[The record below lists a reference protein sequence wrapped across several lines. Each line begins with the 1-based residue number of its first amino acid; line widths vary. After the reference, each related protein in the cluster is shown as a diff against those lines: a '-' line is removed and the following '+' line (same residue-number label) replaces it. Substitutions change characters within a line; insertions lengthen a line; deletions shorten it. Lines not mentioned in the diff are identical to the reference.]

1 MWVKDQDPLQRKS
14 NVTCQVPCSC
24 GYVYIGQKK
33 RAHKT
38 RMKEHKVATRRGDME
53 KSAIAKCAWNHHHQ
67 VDWDKIKVLDKVA
80 NIITLLIKEALHI
93 CLTDSDTLTNRDKGI
108 TISNCWTTILIHA
121 QTCDEGGIKLQPA
134 QGSWHPWSWCRCEV
148 EAETETKPKLKQ
160 KRKIKTKDRNFS
172 SCVFVW
178 YFKSVP

>member
-67 VDWDKIKVLDKVA
+67 VDWDKIKMLDKVA
-80 NIITLLIKEALHI
+80 ISPHYSSKKPLISASQTWIHWWTMMKASKSQTVGWQSWAMPNLWWGWRQAPTSTGMMTSLI
-93 CLTDSDTLTNRDKGI
+93 MMQMQ
-108 TISNCWTTILIHA
+108 IS
-121 QTCDEGGIKLQPA
+121 
-134 QGSWHPWSWCRCEV
+134 GSKSGKKAKV
-148 EAETETKPKLKQ
+148 EAETQ
-160 KRKIKTKDRNFS
+160 D
-172 SCVFVW
+172 
-178 YFKSVP
+178 